1 MKIFVFFFVFFFA
14 DRSYSQQKIFYINI
28 PLSIKQGSIV
38 YDLHSDPK
46 DSSFIISFRELPG
59 MDRDA
64 SFYFLCRRE
73 FTKCERSF
81 FINKLVL
88 TPEMVADS
96 LIKRERRFFR
106 ENIFYALFIK
116 GENYYI
122 HRIER
127 SEYLYKN
134 YKDE

>member
-1 MKIFVFFFVFFFA
+1 
-14 DRSYSQQKIFYINI
+14 
-28 PLSIKQGSIV
+28 
-38 YDLHSDPK
+38 
-46 DSSFIISFRELPG
+46 
-59 MDRDA
+59 
-64 SFYFLCRRE
+64 
-73 FTKCERSF
+73 
-81 FINKLVL
+81 VL